1 MAKYGFCY
9 FYRPNRSKA
18 LLTYNPFLSNWLY
31 QKPANQAFGMFRRRF
46 FINNKTIFIMR
57 IFSTLFCLFMLAAA
71 ASAQFVLV
79 NSPSS
84 IAGAKAFS
92 AAGFGAD
99 LTTGVWTADIVFVND
114 GSANPTQGCNAATNG
129 ADLAGKIALVDRGSC
144 EFGVKCL
151 NAEMAG
157 AIAVVVFN
165 SVANAGLGT
174 IVMGAGA
181 VGATVTVPAVMLSYE
196 DGQIIRAEM
205 MNGPVNMTIGNLQ
218 FPNDLRIAADRIFNY
233 PNGVI
238 PANQVD
244 AGGFAFTP
252 GANVLNRGT
261 EDASDVSLQATIT
274 HTPFGGSTAATVY
287 DESNNLAAL
296 DNDSAQVIT
305 LPAYVPSEGTGVYTV
320 TYNVDA
326 SVDDSPEVNS
336 DQEVTTQFVL
346 SNNVYCKGRWDL
358 ANNRPIQTTA
368 FRRGA
373 GTEVEFMAAFPIAKG
388 LGFKLDSLQFYM
400 SSDSTLDKIPAGAL
414 SAYVYEWE
422 DINGD
427 VFVSTDEFTI
437 VGFSEINLA
446 DQTTNNAWLKL
457 PIVDYVELEGPAVIP
472 GDNKQYVIGIRYRG
486 AINCF
491 FGFDGGYDHTAYLDD
506 QFATIGFTNDI
517 DLPYFLVSAWDDN
530 LNQPD
535 LAAYGLFAD
544 NASSLAAA
552 LYLGEYESSTQ
563 DLNKTMVNI
572 TMSPNPTSNV
582 LTVESQFANSTK
594 YVNYLLRDNMG
605 RLVASQQRDLNS
617 NYDKTTFD
625 VSQLAA
631 GQYFVIV
638 QTEEGFKGE
647 WFTVQH

>member
-1 MAKYGFCY
+1 M
-9 FYRPNRSKA
+9 
-18 LLTYNPFLSNWLY
+18 L
-31 QKPANQAFGMFRRRF
+31 RRRH
-46 FINNKTIFIMR
+46 FIYNKTIFIMR
-57 IFSTLFCLFMLAAA
+57 IFSTLLCLFMLATA
-71 ASAQFVLV
+71 ASAQFVIV

-84 IAGAKAFS
+84 IAGSKAFD
-92 AAGFGAD
+92 AATFGAD
-99 LTTGVWTADIVFVND
+99 LTTGVWTADIVFIND
-114 GSANPTQGCNAATNG
+114 GTASPTLGCNAATNG

-151 NAEMAG
+151 NAEQGG
-157 AIAVVVFN
+157 AIAVIVLN
-165 SVANAGLGT
+165 SAANAGLGT
-174 IVMGAGA
+174 IPMGPGA
-181 VGATVTVPAVMLSYE
+181 VGANVTIPAVMLSYE
-196 DGQIIRAEM
+196 DGQAIRAEM
-205 MNGPVNMTIGNLQ
+205 MNGPVNMTIGNVQ
-218 FPNDLRIAADRIFNY
+218 YPNDMRIAADRIFNY
-233 PNGVI
+233 ANGVI
-238 PANQVD
+238 PANQVE
-244 AGGFAFTP
+244 AGAFAFTP
-252 GANVLNRGT
+252 GASVLNRGT
-261 EDASDVSLQATIT
+261 EDASDITLQATIS
-274 HTPFGGSTAATVY
+274 HTPFGGSTATGVY
-287 DESNNLAAL
+287 DESNNLAFL
-296 DNDSAQVIT
+296 DNDSAQVIS
-305 LPAYVPSEGTGVYTV
+305 LPAYVPSEGAGIYTV
-320 TYNVDA
+320 TYNVSA

-358 ANNRPIQTTA
+358 ANNRPIQTSA
-368 FRRGA
+368 FRRST
-373 GTEVEFMAAFPIAKG
+373 GTEVEFLAAFPIVKG

-400 SSDSTLDKIPAGAL
+400 SSDSTLDKIPAGAVQ
-414 SAYVYEWE
+414 AYVYEWE

-437 VGFSEINLA
+437 VGYAEINLA
-446 DQTTNNAWLKL
+446 DQTANNAWLKL

-486 AINCF
+486 SINCF
-491 FGFDGGYDHTAYLDD
+491 FGFDGGYDHTAFIDD
-506 QFATIGFTNDI
+506 QNATIGFTNDI
-517 DLPYFLVSAWDDN
+517 DLPYFLINAWDDN
-530 LNQPD
+530 ANLPD
-535 LAAYGLFAD
+535 LSSYGLFTD
-544 NASSLAAA
+544 NGSSLAAA